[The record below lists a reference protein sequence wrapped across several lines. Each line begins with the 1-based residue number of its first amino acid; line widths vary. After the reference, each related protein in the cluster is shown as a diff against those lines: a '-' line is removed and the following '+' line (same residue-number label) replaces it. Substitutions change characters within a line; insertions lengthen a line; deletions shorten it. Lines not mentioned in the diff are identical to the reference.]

1 MALNVGKGST
11 NVGTKLDWIGLE
23 KVLQNISDSVKDIEG
38 ATVSG
43 LLEAGLLVKGDAQR
57 ITPVDTSN
65 LKASAYVIWGG
76 GKKRTK
82 IQKSALAPNFKS
94 QSKKSTRKVDVGAMS
109 AQHVKILNE
118 RSKPSSAPF
127 AEVGYTANYA
137 AKVHED
143 LNASHVKKGRRK
155 VFGRSVKASVQ
166 IGQAKFLEQA
176 FIQNARK
183 IKSIIKRRLG
193 V

>member
-82 IQKSALAPNFKS
+82 IQKSALAPLHN
-94 QSKKSTRKVDVGAMS
+94 
-109 AQHVKILNE
+109 
-118 RSKPSSAPF
+118 
-127 AEVGYTANYA
+127 
-137 AKVHED
+137 
-143 LNASHVKKGRRK
+143 
-155 VFGRSVKASVQ
+155 
-166 IGQAKFLEQA
+166 
-176 FIQNARK
+176 
-183 IKSIIKRRLG
+183 
-193 V
+193 